1 MTDLMKLAEAYAWH
15 SVHGAGTTG
24 ESVIGARDALHEAI
38 EALQAENERLKEE
51 AKQWQDLSELSL
63 GMAEAHS
70 KERDALAAQLDAM
83 GKGEALSELAERI
96 EGIIACNMYGVYHC
110 TRVWE
115 AWSVGTMSEEDFESY
130 AESDSP
136 RELAEMIAEAL
147 QSAQAPKA
155 LAPEPLTDEQA
166 IEALW
171 KARSKWMEEAGIDTE
186 GIQHHLPTLYAML
199 PYFRAGE
206 AAHGIHAK
214 GGQHD

>member
-1 MTDLMKLAEAYAWH
+1 MKHYETLGVPRNASQSDIKKAWRKLSSQYH
-15 SVHGAGTTG
+15 PDRDGGDAG
-24 ESVIGARDALHEAI
+24 
-38 EALQAENERLKEE
+38 
-51 AKQWQDLSELSL
+51 
-63 GMAEAHS
+63 
-70 KERDALAAQLDAM
+70 
-83 GKGEALSELAERI
+83 
-96 EGIIACNMYGVYHC
+96 